1 MLETIIIC
9 VGDFALIGSIGS
21 RPYVVPMIH
30 SKVLLS
36 SVGLKEKEFA
46 LIEKNADH
54 KKLFEFARSATISLE
69 EYVKRKN
76 RRAF

>member
-54 KKLFEFARSATISLE
+54 KKQ
-69 EYVKRKN
+69 
-76 RRAF
+76 